1 MSLSLAPVLGV
12 NLGSPVSG
20 LRLRARPVPCALPTP
35 AWLLGTSLCPA
46 GAPPGTSQGNNG
58 SDHRLGWWA
67 GRCGCLPQGLEA
79 SKAVP
84 GSLELL
90 GVKGELGVRAWL
102 LRSASRLEKG
112 ALGLRCCWQSGRA
125 WRGGARQVDHGRA
138 RSGGP
143 RGPPAHPGLGA
154 TALRSQQ
161 CGPWVQTPSACGGL
175 CSQCPARLRQPH
187 PALRAPE
194 PSSARLSGAPITTTS
209 PMPLGCRQPPTLG
222 RRTRGGGGRRGAAP
236 PRGPAGWAALGG

>member
-1 MSLSLAPVLGV
+1 MSLSLAPVLAV

-20 LRLRARPVPCALPTP
+20 LRLRVRPVPCALPIP
-35 AWLLGTSLCPA
+35 AWLLGISLCPT
-46 GAPPGTSQGNNG
+46 GAPPGTSQGDDS

-67 GRCGCLPQGLEA
+67 RRCGCLPQRLEA

-102 LRSASRLEKG
+102 LRAASRLEEG
-112 ALGLRCCWQSGRA
+112 ALGLRCCWQSGRV
-125 WRGGARQVDHGRA
+125 WRGAWQVDHGRA

-154 TALRSQQ
+154 MALTSQQ
-161 CGPWVQTPSACGGL
+161 CGPWVQTPSACGRL
-175 CSQCPARLRQPH
+175 CSQGPARLRQPH
-187 PALRAPE
+187 PALHAPE
-194 PSSARLSGAPITTTS
+194 PSSACLPGAPITTASLT
-209 PMPLGCRQPPTLG
+209 PLGCRQPPTPG
-222 RRTRGGGGRRGAAP
+222 RRTRGGGELP
-236 PRGPAGWAALGG
+236 CL